1 MCVCCVGVRNVTALG
16 NLISW
21 QKVDYDF
28 NYHQMEFPC
37 NINVLI
43 ASEGRSLL
51 PVRTKRD
58 EACNRRA
65 QNSPLPTT
73 DPLLTH
79 TSNPPSPAW
88 PGRGQISFSL
98 SWDRAGSDARGCF
111 QPVSLCHPSCHWLV
125 AAKAPAGSSYPGL
138 TLMWTARGMCCVLF
152 LCVALMG
159 CHGGSCVPQEQSWER
174 RQTRPSIS
182 PAVKG
187 SVL

>member
-1 MCVCCVGVRNVTALG
+1 MCFCRVGVRNVTALG

-65 QNSPLPTT
+65 KTHPYPPLNHPHHPTL
-73 DPLLTH
+73 PI
-79 TSNPPSPAW
+79 
-88 PGRGQISFSL
+88 PGMAREGQVSFSL
-98 SWDRAGSDARGCF
+98 SWGRAVPDVGGCC
-111 QPVSLCHPSCHWLV
+111 QPASHSLSCHWP
-125 AAKAPAGSSYPGL
+125 ATATPTAGSLSPCL
-138 TLMWTARGMCCVLF
+138 ALLRTTRGMCCVLF
-152 LCVALMG
+152 LYVGLIG
-159 CHGGSCVPQEQSWER
+159 CHGCSCVPQEQSWER
-174 RQTRPSIS
+174 RQARPSLS
-182 PAVKG
+182 PAARG
-187 SVL
+187 STL

>member
-1 MCVCCVGVRNVTALG
+1 MTLTTTRWNSPAILTCSSRQRAARCCRWGQRG
-16 NLISW
+16 
-21 QKVDYDF
+21 
-28 NYHQMEFPC
+28 M
-37 NINVLI
+37 
-43 ASEGRSLL
+43 
-51 PVRTKRD
+51 
-58 EACNRRA
+58 RRA
-65 QNSPLPTT
+65 NHRAQSSPLSTPG
-73 DPLLTH
+73 PLLTH

-98 SWDRAGSDARGCF
+98 SWDRAGSDAWGCF
-111 QPVSLCHPSCHWLV
+111 QSVSLCHRGCHWLA
-125 AAKAPAGSSYPGL
+125 AAKAPAGSFYPGL
-138 TLMWTARGMCCVLF
+138 TLLWTARGMCCVLF